1 MTAYKDP
8 TFQRRAGQAAQARKA
23 ALEQL
28 QSRPPRDEAII
39 AQRIEVERRRDAD
52 RDDRSAAKR
61 VSEEAAKASR
71 TAAKPVVP
79 EGTTDADRKAARDAR
94 YAARKGRK

>member
-8 TFQRRAGQAAQARKA
+8 TFQRRAGQAAEARKA

-28 QSRPPRDEAII
+28 QSRPPRDEAVI
-39 AQRIEVERRRDAD
+39 AQRIEVERRRDSD

-61 VSEEAAKASR
+61 AGKDAADASRAAAKA
-71 TAAKPVVP
+71 VVP
-79 EGTTDADRKAARDAR
+79 ERATDADRKAARDAR
-94 YAARKGRK
+94 YAARKNRK

>member
-28 QSRPPRDEAII
+28 QSRPPRDEAVI
-39 AQRIEVERRRDAD
+39 AQRIEVERRRDSD

-61 VSEEAAKASR
+61 AGKDTADASRAAAKA
-71 TAAKPVVP
+71 AVP
-79 EGTTDADRKAARDAR
+79 ERATDADRKAARDAR
-94 YAARKGRK
+94 YAARKNRK